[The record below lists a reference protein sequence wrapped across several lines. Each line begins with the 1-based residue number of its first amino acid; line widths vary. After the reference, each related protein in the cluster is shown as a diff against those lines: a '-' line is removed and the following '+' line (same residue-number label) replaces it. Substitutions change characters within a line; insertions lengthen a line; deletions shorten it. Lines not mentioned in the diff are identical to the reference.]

1 MTGPRMV
8 TPALLVAL
16 GLAFGLVATANGAG
30 YRYGVSDQ
38 AFYIPVVMRSI
49 DPTLFPRDASLIDAQ
64 GHLMATDE
72 ILATLVRTT
81 GTSLETLYLG
91 CYLISLALMWIGLTS
106 IAMRIY
112 RSPWALVGTRRGV
125 HASPPHSRNKRQLV
139 RAVLPSTHARVRAWH
154 ARRGS
159 PPAPSFVGGDCVGR
173 RGRTRPR
180 HNRSVVLRPSSAW
193 LSRCWMSGC
202 GDLGR

>member
-1 MTGPRMV
+1 MTGPRMIA
-8 TPALLVAL
+8 PALLVAL

-38 AFYIPVVMRSI
+38 AFYIPVVTRSI

-91 CYLISLALMWIGLTS
+91 CYLISLALMWTGLTS
-106 IAMRIY
+106 IAMR
-112 RSPWALVGTRRGV
+112 V
-125 HASPPHSRNKRQLV
+125 
-139 RAVLPSTHARVRAWH
+139 
-154 ARRGS
+154 
-159 PPAPSFVGGDCVGR
+159 
-173 RGRTRPR
+173 
-180 HNRSVVLRPSSAW
+180 
-193 LSRCWMSGC
+193 
-202 GDLGR
+202 